1 MADRTQSI
9 IVVGAGPGLGAA
21 VARRFGAEGFRV
33 GLIARRDATLGTLAA
48 ELVTEGVEVHTAR
61 GDAGYT
67 GSLHEAIDKLT
78 AELGVP
84 DVLVYNP
91 ATAVPGRVST
101 LDSVQLLASLATNV
115 SGFVDA
121 AQRVLQPMRVRR
133 SGTILATGC
142 GIALDPWADAA
153 GLSAGKAALRVMVR
167 ALAKEVVDD
176 DVHAAIVTIKG
187 MIGAGA
193 FAPERVAQAYWDVYA
208 QPRAEWDW
216 ERFYDPTP
224 ED

>member
-1 MADRTQSI
+1 MADRAQSI

-21 VARRFGAEGFRV
+21 VARRFGTEGFRV
-33 GLIARRDATLGTLAA
+33 GLIARREPTLGALAA
-48 ELVTEGVEVHTAR
+48 ELVTAGIEVHTAK

-67 GSLHEAIDKLT
+67 GSLHEAIDALT

-91 ATAVPGRVST
+91 AAAVPGRVST

-121 AQRVLQPMRVRR
+121 VQRVLQPMRVRR

-142 GIALDPWADAA
+142 GIALEPWVDAA
-153 GLSAGKAALRVMVR
+153 GLSAGKAALRSMVR
-167 ALAKEVVDD
+167 ALAKEVTDD
-176 DVHAAIVTIKG
+176 DVHAAIVTVKG

-193 FAPERVAQAYWDVYA
+193 FAPARVAEAFWDVHA
-208 QPRAEWDW
+208 QPRAAWEW
-216 ERFYDPTP
+216 ERTYDPTP